1 MAAIGSFSL
10 LRNSAVTQ
18 RAFSNVKVSQ
28 SAAFSFNSI
37 KFFQPRLSQSYIV
50 MVSSIEI
57 WFRWKS
63 VDPIISVK
71 NHALK
76 VAVQSLLCANV
87 VHDEEASAKAAAA
100 SADSGA
106 PTMFREMSDDFLTC
120 RSGKQFRIT
129 ETVFDKIIAKEISSS
144 IVYEDEKVL
153 AFRDINPQ
161 APVHVLV
168 IPKNRDGLTQLGK
181 VGNGRV
187 SFIMNSWTHAHT
199 N

>member
-10 LRNSAVTQ
+10 LRNCAVTQ

-37 KFFQPRLSQSYIV
+37 KFFHPRLSQSYIV

-57 WFRWKS
+57 LFRWKS

-76 VAVQSLLCANV
+76 VTVQSLLCTNA

-106 PTMFREMSDDFLTC
+106 PT
-120 RSGKQFRIT
+120 I
-129 ETVFDKIIAKEISSS
+129 FDKIIAKEIPST

-161 APVHVLV
+161 APVHVSV

>member
-106 PTMFREMSDDFLTC
+106 PTIYYLLEFQSPYFLSQDY
-120 RSGKQFRIT
+120 RVFFIT
-129 ETVFDKIIAKEISSS
+129 VFPSLFSFDKIIAKEISSS

-153 AFRDINPQ
+153 AFRDINLQ

-168 IPKNRDGLTQLGK
+168 IPKNLYHLHLHVLG
-181 VGNGRV
+181 GRQ
-187 SFIMNSWTHAHT
+187 MKWPPG
-199 N
+199 